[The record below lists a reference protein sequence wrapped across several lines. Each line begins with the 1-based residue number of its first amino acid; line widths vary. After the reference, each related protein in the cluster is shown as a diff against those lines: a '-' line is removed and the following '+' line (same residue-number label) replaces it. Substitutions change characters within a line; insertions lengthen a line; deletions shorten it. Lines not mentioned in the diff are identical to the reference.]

1 MANMLPEE
9 KWKLR
14 LVNASFVLLFLVAIG
29 LLQWIS
35 REYHLRFDL
44 TRAGRHSLS
53 EASIAVVKKIQGA
66 VRVTAYASERGEL
79 RNTIRNLI
87 ERYRHHK
94 SDIELTFVDP
104 DSAPDKV
111 RQAGVQYDGEIV
123 IEIGEAADAPS
134 VARGPGLDPIGH
146 AREQLPPQR
155 LSEEHFTNLLQR
167 LARRGERWVIFLA
180 GHGERSPDR
189 QANFDLSVFAT
200 ELRKRGFQTR
210 SHSLGEHP
218 QLPANVAVLVIA
230 GPRNRLL
237 AGEVREIGNYLER
250 GGNLLWLHDPG
261 PLHGLEKLAE
271 RLGVEFHPGTLVDPV
286 SSSLTGHP
294 SAIVVAR
301 YGAHPAVRNFGEQT
315 LFISAAGIS
324 PQPLP
329 GWKSEVLIDTLPS
342 SWSETGPVEGEVRFD
357 KGRDI
362 RGPLSLGVALSH
374 EAGNE
379 GTTGAEKT
387 GERREQ
393 RVMVLG
399 DGDFL
404 SNTFLGNGGNLEFGM
419 SLMNWLSR
427 DDAFVNIPVRTA
439 PDRTLN
445 LSPNQQIAIAVLFLL
460 VLPLGFAITGFTVW
474 WRRRK
479 R

>member
-1 MANMLPEE
+1 MASMLPEE

-14 LVNASFVLLFLVAIG
+14 LANASFVLLFLVAIG

-53 EASIAVVKKIQGA
+53 EASIAVAKKIQGA

-94 SDIELTFVDP
+94 SDIELAFVDP

-123 IEIGEAADAPS
+123 VEIGQ
-134 VARGPGLDPIGH
+134 

-180 GHGERSPDR
+180 GHGERSPER

-230 GPRNRLL
+230 GPRSRLL
-237 AGEVREIGNYLER
+237 AGEVREIGNYVQR

-271 RLGVEFHPGTLVDPV
+271 QLGVEFHNGTLVDPV
-286 SSSLTGHP
+286 SSSITGQP
-294 SAIVVAR
+294 TAIVVTR

-324 PQPLP
+324 SQPQP

-342 SWSETGPVEGEVRFD
+342 SWAETGPVEGEVRFD

-362 RGPLSLGVALSH
+362 RGPLTLGFALSH
-374 EAGNE
+374 EADNE
-379 GTTGAEKT
+379 GNTSVEKT

-393 RVMVLG
+393 RVIVLG

-460 VLPLGFAITGFTVW
+460 VLPLVFAATGFTVW

>member
-1 MANMLPEE
+1 MASMLPEE

-14 LVNASFVLLFLVAIG
+14 LANASFVLLFLVAIG

-53 EASIAVVKKIQGA
+53 EASIAVAKKIQGA

-94 SDIELTFVDP
+94 SDIELAFVDP

-123 IEIGEAADAPS
+123 VEIGQ
-134 VARGPGLDPIGH
+134 

-180 GHGERSPDR
+180 GHGERSPER

-230 GPRNRLL
+230 GPRSRLL
-237 AGEVREIGNYLER
+237 AGEVREIGNYVQR

-271 RLGVEFHPGTLVDPV
+271 QLGVEFHNGTLVDPV
-286 SSSLTGHP
+286 SSSITGHP
-294 SAIVVAR
+294 TAIVVTR

-324 PQPLP
+324 SQPQP

-342 SWSETGPVEGEVRFD
+342 SWAETGPVEGEVRFD

-362 RGPLSLGVALSH
+362 RGPLTLGFALSH
-374 EAGNE
+374 EADNE
-379 GTTGAEKT
+379 GNTSVEKT

-393 RVMVLG
+393 RVIVLG

-460 VLPLGFAITGFTVW
+460 VLPLVFAATGFTVW